1 MTGCLFLLR
10 IGIPGFLEVQ
20 PVPDGDGKQKINA
33 GFDPKNRLHLPAAVI
48 TIYDN
53 YEDAER

>member
-1 MTGCLFLLR
+1 LLR

>member
-10 IGIPGFLEVQ
+10 IGIPSFSEVQ
-20 PVPDGDGKQKINA
+20 PAPDGKQKINA